1 MQVIMKGKTRNT
13 MPLTAVKLGQ
23 RVKLKSINAGLG
35 LKSRLTALGILPG
48 VELMVVNTTFAG
60 PIVVMVKDT
69 KVMLGRGLAM
79 KMIVE

>member
-1 MQVIMKGKTRNT
+1 MKGKTRNT
-13 MPLTAVKLGQ
+13 MPLTAAKLGQ